1 MTYYILP
8 QIEYTI
14 RDSNIKF
21 VFVEKSKEN
30 NTTYSLQKYLS
41 KIKSLI
47 DIHIQD
53 WDQIKKYT
61 NPYEFVHT
69 TIPGQKISVS
79 KYKPISRAFFKIME
93 IYNTHHLLDTTKP
106 INTFHLAEGPGGF
119 IESTAYIRN
128 NKLDRYNGITLL
140 NKNGNIPDWK
150 KAEHIINKYGN
161 INIEYGVNEKGDLYN
176 FQNFIDCKNKY
187 RNKMDIITGDGGFDF
202 SGDYNNQEKA
212 AFRLILTQVAY
223 AITMQKH
230 NGHFILKIFDMFQ
243 KCTTEIIFLLSCL
256 YENVI
261 ISKPFTS
268 RYANSE
274 KYLICKNF
282 KYNNTDELSNR
293 FLNILKFFDSFD
305 FKKYNIVSILNLNMH
320 SYYKNHIKEINAIL
334 AHQQIDNILNT
345 IKIIT
350 HKDRKTDKIQS
361 LKVQN
366 IQKCTTWCINNKIPY
381 NKNYQTNNIFL
392 GERTKNFKTS
402 L

>member
-8 QIEYTI
+8 QIEYNI
-14 RDSNIKF
+14 RDSNIKL
-21 VFVEKSKEN
+21 VFSKKDQPNKN
-30 NTTYSLQKYLS
+30 NYSLQKYLS

-47 DIHIQD
+47 DKHIQD

-69 TIPGQKISVS
+69 TIPGQKFSVS

-93 IYNTHHLLDTTKP
+93 IYNTHHLLHFTSP

-119 IESTAYIRN
+119 IESTAYIRD
-128 NKLDRYNGITLL
+128 NKLDKYNGITLL

-150 KAEHIINKYGN
+150 KAENIINKYGN
-161 INIEYGVNEKGDLYN
+161 INIEYGVNNKGDLYN
-176 FQNFIDCKNKY
+176 YQNLEYCKKEY
-187 RNKMDIITGDGGFDF
+187 RNSMHIITGDGGFDF

-230 NGHFILKIFDMFQ
+230 NGHFILKIFDMFEN
-243 KCTTEIIFLLSCL
+243 CTIQIVFLLSCL

-305 FKKYNIVSILNLNMH
+305 FKTYDISSILNLNMH
-320 SYYKNHIKEINAIL
+320 SYYKNQIKEINAIL
-334 AHQQIDNILNT
+334 AHQQIDNILTT

-350 HKDRKTDKIQS
+350 HKDRKNDKIQS
-361 LKVQN
+361 LKSQN
-366 IQKCTTWCINNKIPY
+366 IQKCITWCSNNKISY

-392 GERTKNFKTS
+392 GERTRNFKTS
-402 L
+402 I

>member
-8 QIEYTI
+8 QIEYNI
-14 RDSNIKF
+14 KDSNIKL
-21 VFVEKSKEN
+21 VFSKKDPQN
-30 NTTYSLQKYLS
+30 KNYYSLQKYLS

-47 DIHIQD
+47 DKHIQD

-69 TIPGQKISVS
+69 IIPGQKFSVS

-93 IYNTHHLLDTTKP
+93 IYNTHNLLNFTSP

-119 IESTAYIRN
+119 IESTAYIRD
-128 NKLDRYNGITLL
+128 NKLDKYNGITLL

-150 KAEHIINKYGN
+150 KAENIINKYGN
-161 INIEYGVNEKGDLYN
+161 INIEYGVDKKGDLYN
-176 FQNFIDCKNKY
+176 FENLLYCKQNYK
-187 RNKMDIITGDGGFDF
+187 NKMDIITGDGGFDF

-230 NGHFILKIFDMFQ
+230 NGHFILKIFDMFEN
-243 KCTTEIIFLLSCL
+243 CTIQIIFLLSCL

-282 KYNNTDELSNR
+282 KYNNTDELSNK
-293 FLNILKFFDSFD
+293 FSNILKFFDSFD
-305 FKKYNIVSILNLNMH
+305 FKTYDISSILNLNMH
-320 SYYKNHIKEINAIL
+320 SYYKNQIKEINAIL
-334 AHQQIDNILNT
+334 AHQQIDNILTT

-350 HKDRKTDKIQS
+350 HKDRKNDKIQS
-361 LKVQN
+361 LKSQN
-366 IQKCTTWCINNKIPY
+366 IQKCITWCSNNRISY

-402 L
+402 I